1 MPNIKR
7 GGSPTARPAD
17 RGSSTGLFRSGIATL
32 ASHQSATSA
41 GNDTGKPTTPSDYH
55 PAMPSPSKISSVTP
69 KEGMSLGGAPLYAQE
84 GLGGMLNSAF
94 GCGPDDPGCN
104 G

>member
-7 GGSPTARPAD
+7 GGSPTARPVD

-41 GNDTGKPTTPSDYH
+41 NNDTGKPTTPSDYH
-55 PAMPSPSKISSVTP
+55 PNMASPSMVKEAMPSEGVSLGAPGQV
-69 KEGMSLGGAPLYAQE
+69 KEGKVMDWFDALG
-84 GLGGMLNSAF
+84 S
-94 GCGPDDPGCN
+94 
-104 G
+104 